1 MVQDENFRVI
11 LIGKKPGDS
20 SFKMFAIDVGET
32 LQVDASQ
39 LRSDLPKSVRSP
51 APMCIRV
58 NPKLG
63 ASQNDIDFFVSLQTG
78 MTCMIEIDDLF
89 LADFPQLM
97 KELYPPEVTA
107 RVFKKDPGLCF
118 SSPWRVVAYR
128 RSRAHSGRRLEG
140 GGGGRGGKKQE
151 QRFRFRDFTITL
163 PNRVNARVTRKLSS
177 DTCIMR
183 DTGLLDTL
191 YDHIGRPCKQLD
203 MSLCAGEGVGCLVR
217 TMRRSDI
224 DRGFCRP
231 RLYRGLVLRN
241 EKSAGRCI
249 VSLIDYAEVVE
260 CEAKMVFD
268 VGSQPRIVRDL
279 PAAAFKFRAEKVDCP
294 WQTEKKTPAVIINIY
309 FRCLSLITWFFFKI
323 SLFPFRSLS

>member
-1 MVQDENFRVI
+1 MANSIAYENDLPVGEPLEVRVVRVDHEAQCVFVRPINRQPHYERLKVNLRHVVAKESSVELCADAIRENTIYAAMVQDENFRVI

-191 YDHIGRPCKQLD
+191 YDVRFVLFA
-203 MSLCAGEGVGCLVR
+203 LLVYMEHD
-217 TMRRSDI
+217 TAM
-224 DRGFCRP
+224 FH
-231 RLYRGLVLRN
+231 
-241 EKSAGRCI
+241 
-249 VSLIDYAEVVE
+249 
-260 CEAKMVFD
+260 
-268 VGSQPRIVRDL
+268 
-279 PAAAFKFRAEKVDCP
+279 
-294 WQTEKKTPAVIINIY
+294 
-309 FRCLSLITWFFFKI
+309 
-323 SLFPFRSLS
+323 